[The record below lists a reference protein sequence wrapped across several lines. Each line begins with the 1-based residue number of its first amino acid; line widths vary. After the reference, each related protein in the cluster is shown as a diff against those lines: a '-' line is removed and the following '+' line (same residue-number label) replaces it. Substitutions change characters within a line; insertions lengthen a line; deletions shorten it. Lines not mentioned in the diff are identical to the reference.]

1 MFHPRTGQLFLK
13 IIYTS
18 VWAGQKRLGQ
28 VGVYALS
35 CDHDDIIVAMVAG
48 KMEDS

>member
-1 MFHPRTGQLFLK
+1 MFNPQTGQLFLT
-13 IIYTS
+13 IIHTS
-18 VWAGQKRLGQ
+18 VWLGQKRLGQ

-35 CDHDDIIVAMVAG
+35 CDRDDLTVAMVAG